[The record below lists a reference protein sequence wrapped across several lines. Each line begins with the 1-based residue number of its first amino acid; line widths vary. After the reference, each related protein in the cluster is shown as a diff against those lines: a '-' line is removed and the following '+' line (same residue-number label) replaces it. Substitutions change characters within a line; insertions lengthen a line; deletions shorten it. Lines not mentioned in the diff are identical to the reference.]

1 MAVQSSVDLR
11 VQESAMS
18 KVSPFHT
25 DTGSPKYHPRERYV
39 YHDESECRYGK
50 QVKLDG
56 KSIDG
61 IGTDPAGNPRQQCDS
76 CKG

>member
-1 MAVQSSVDLR
+1 
-11 VQESAMS
+11 MS

-25 DTGSPKYHPRERYV
+25 GSTSPKYHPRERYV
-39 YHDESECRYGK
+39 YHIDSECRYGK

-56 KSIDG
+56 KAIDG
-61 IGTDPAGNPRQQCDS
+61 SGTDPAGNPRVLCDSNS